1 MKRFGEAMVRLRIPI
16 LLLSFLLLIPSVFGI
31 IATRI
36 NYDILYYLPTELET
50 VQGQD
55 ILLDEFGKAAYS
67 ILICEDMRPRDAA
80 ALKQRLEQVDHVDT
94 VLWYD
99 DLVDL
104 SVPVEALPESVQE
117 VFYSRDRSATLMF
130 LFMDTTTSADETLD
144 AVNEIRRLV
153 WNKCFLSSM
162 SCLVEDLKELIERE
176 MPWYVAIAAALTA
189 VVLSITLDSFLVP
202 AVILLNIGM
211 GILYNL
217 GSNFLKGE
225 ISFLTLALVAVLQLG
240 VTLDYSI
247 FLYSSYK
254 EHKPLCATR
263 EEAMAEAVAA
273 TIVSI
278 TGSSLTTIA
287 GFIALCFMSFT
298 LGMDL
303 GTVMAKGVV
312 FSVISCVTVL
322 PALILTTDKAIERTS
337 HRPLHL
343 GTGGVTDFVLR
354 HQRLFAVLMVILWV
368 PAFYGNS
375 KYEVY
380 YKLDRSIPEDTLC
393 VVANKELEQFEMSS
407 MSMILVSSELSHK
420 DTVNLCKA
428 IRQVDG
434 VNFCMG
440 LDSLIGPM
448 VPVEMIPDDVRELLE
463 SEHWKLLLVSSAY
476 ELATDEVNHQC
487 AVISSVIKHFD
498 PNGMLIGETACT
510 KDLIEVTDHDFAV
523 VNAVSI
529 GAIFVLIFLVL
540 QSVSLPFI
548 LVLVIELAICLNMGI
563 SFYTHQTLPFI
574 ASTFVGTIQLGATVD
589 YAILMTTRYKKER
602 IAGRSK
608 EEAVRI
614 ALETS
619 IQSIITS
626 AFGFFA
632 ATGGVGLF
640 ASADMIASICMLLSR
655 GALIS
660 MVIVLSM
667 LPSMLLLLDRLIC
680 KTTLGMSTVWSY
692 ES

>member
-1 MKRFGEAMVRLRIPI
+1 MKRFGEVMVRLRIPI
-16 LLLSFLLLIPSVFGI
+16 LVLSFLLLIPSVLGI

-36 NYDILYYLPTELET
+36 NYDILDYLPADLET

-67 ILICEDMRPRDAA
+67 ILVCEDMPPKDVA
-80 ALKQRLEQVDHVDT
+80 ALKEQLEQVEHVDT

-99 DLVDL
+99 KVFDL
-104 SVPVEALPESVQE
+104 SFPVEAMPQKVRE
-117 VFYSRDRSATLMF
+117 VFYSRDGSATLMF
-130 LFMDTTTSADETLD
+130 LFMDTTTSADETLE
-144 AVNEIRRLV
+144 AVIKIRSIV
-153 WNKCFLSSM
+153 GKQCFLSSM

-176 MPWYVAIAAALTA
+176 MPWYVLIAAALTS
-189 VVLSITLDSFLVP
+189 VVLATTLDSFLVP
-202 AVILLNIGM
+202 AVLLLNIGM

-217 GSNFLKGE
+217 GTNFVKGE
-225 ISFLTLALVAVLQLG
+225 ISFLTMALVAVLQLG

-247 FLYSSYK
+247 FLYSSFK
-254 EHKPLCATR
+254 EHKALCANR

-322 PALILTTDKAIERTS
+322 PALILTMDRAIERTT

-343 GTGGVTDFVLR
+343 GTQGVTDFILR
-354 HQRLFAVLMVILWV
+354 HPRAFALLMAVLWV
-368 PAFYGNS
+368 PALIGNS
-375 KYEVY
+375 RYEVY
-380 YKLDRSIPEDTLC
+380 YKLDRSIPDTTPC
-393 VVANKELEQFEMSS
+393 VVANRELEAFEMSS
-407 MSMILVSSELSHK
+407 ISMILVSSDLSRK
-420 DTVNLCKA
+420 DTVNLSKA

-440 LDSLIGPM
+440 MDTVLGPM
-448 VPVEMIPDDVRELLE
+448 LPTDIVPQESRDMLE
-463 SEHWKLLLVSSAY
+463 SEHWKLLIVSSAY
-476 ELATDEVNHQC
+476 ELATDEVNNQC
-487 AVISSVIKHFD
+487 DVINAIVKHYD

-523 VNAVSI
+523 VNTVSL
-529 GAIFVLIFLVL
+529 GAIFVLIFFVL

-548 LVLVIELAICLNMGI
+548 LVLVIELAICLNMGA
-563 SFYTHQTLPFI
+563 SFYLHQTLPFI

-602 IAGRSK
+602 IDGRERK
-608 EEAVRI
+608 ESVRI

-619 IQSIITS
+619 IHSIITS
-626 AFGFFA
+626 ALGFFA
-632 ATGGVGLF
+632 ALGGVGLF
-640 ASADMIASICMLLSR
+640 SSADMIASICNLLSR

-660 MVIVLSM
+660 LVIVLTM
-667 LPSMLLLLDRLIC
+667 LPSMLLLLDPLIC
-680 KTTLGMSTVWSY
+680 RTTRGMGHCR
-692 ES
+692 